1 MALKVGVAG
10 LGTYF
15 GGMWASVF
23 NQYAKSDLVA
33 VCDLR
38 PGRAEEVA
46 GWFENAQPLT
56 SYDDL
61 LASDADAIGVFTPG
75 PLHTEHVIAALE
87 AGKHVL
93 CAVPTAWNLDECQ
106 NIIDTVERTGRKY
119 MLAET
124 PCYDP
129 WVHTVRQM
137 HAAGEMGEVFYVERT
152 TFQDLSGPNM
162 GTDYFSQTDT
172 PDVIYGKTQYTW
184 RFGIPPFFYMEHS
197 AGPILM
203 ALDDRMTEVT
213 ARGMEQNNAEFIER
227 YGAPFSEPHGN
238 PFICESGLFR
248 LAGGGVANITIG
260 FVAAFGQEFEPPT
273 RLIGTKASYLI
284 EPEADKILTKADTQV
299 VDKPKQHRP
308 IDPSIADCADMENC
322 AYLIQDFVQACLD
335 DTPPPIDIYRA
346 VSFTAA
352 GLCGHES
359 ALTGKTVQIPDFSK

>member
-1 MALKVGVAG
+1 MAVKIGIAG

-15 GGMWASVF
+15 GGMWAAVF

-46 GWFENAQPLT
+46 GWFEGTAPLT

-75 PLHTEHVIAALE
+75 PLHAEHVIAALQ

-93 CAVPTAWNLDECQ
+93 SAVPTAWSLDECQ
-106 NIIDTVERTGRKY
+106 DIIDAVERTGRKY

-124 PCYDP
+124 PSYDP
-129 WVHTVRQM
+129 WVSKVRQM

-152 TFQDLSGPNM
+152 TFQDLSGPLM
-162 GTDYFSQTDT
+162 GNDYFSQADT
-172 PDVIYGKTQYTW
+172 PDVIYGQTKYTW
-184 RFGIPPFFYMEHS
+184 RYGIPPFYYMEHS

-213 ARGMEQNNAEFIER
+213 ATGMKQDESEFIAK
-227 YGAPFSEPHGN
+227 YGAPYSEPHGN

-248 LAGGGVANITIG
+248 LASGGVANITIG
-260 FVAAFGQEFEPPT
+260 FAAAFGKEFEPPT
-273 RLIGTKASYLI
+273 RLVGTKASYVI
-284 EPEADKILTKADTQV
+284 EAENDKLLTKSDTQV
-299 VDKPKQHRP
+299 IEKPAQHRP
-308 IDPSIADCADMENC
+308 LDPSVADCAEMENS
-322 AYLIQDFVQACLD
+322 AYVVQDFVQCVLD

-352 GLCGHES
+352 GLCGHQS
-359 ALTGKTVQIPDFSK
+359 AMEGRTVTIPDFSK